1 MGRQPD
7 KLPISGGAKKVTEF
21 LSSLGLIVESERK
34 IGPYR
39 VDCYLPELKTV
50 VEFDGPFLHHSL
62 LQNTKRD
69 EGLKAFGAKEIIH
82 VTGTNKEE
90 LEELAKKIGARDG

>member
-1 MGRQPD
+1 MSRESD
-7 KLPISGGAKKVTEF
+7 NSPISGGQKMVTGF
-21 LSSLGLIVESERK
+21 LSNLGLIVESETR

-50 VEFDGPFLHHSL
+50 VEFDGPWLHHSL

-69 EGLKAFGAKEIIH
+69 DGLKAFGAKKIIH
-82 VTGTNKEE
+82 VTGTSKEE
-90 LEELAKKIGARDG
+90 LEELAKEVGAR